1 MQLGFRL
8 LLSVISENSYILVP
22 KTKSGPP
29 APLADYIIMGDLN
42 VKSVRSKAE
51 QQQFM
56 RYLIRDISA
65 MERMLKEEWFE
76 TDPIRI
82 GAEQEMCL
90 VDRYFKP
97 IHINLQALKAIDNS
111 VFTSELANFN
121 LEANLAP
128 QLFSGD
134 SLSKMHQ
141 DLRETLNKAS
151 EKVNPLG
158 ATFLLAGIL
167 PTVRKFDVEIANITP
182 LDRYRALMD
191 GLKALRGE
199 AFELRISGID
209 ELNLRQ
215 DTAMLEACNTS
226 FQVHLQVR
234 PDEFVQKYNFAQA
247 LAGPAMAISV
257 NSPLLF
263 GRRLWHE
270 TRIAL
275 FQQSIDIRTL
285 TEHFRDRS
293 PRVTFGS
300 DWLRKSVMEIYRE
313 DVARFQILLSTDV
326 DEDVFS
332 KLNEGVAP
340 KLRALNI
347 HNSTVYRW
355 NRPCY
360 GISPNG
366 KPHLRIENR
375 IFPSG
380 PSLPDAMANA
390 AFWLGLMNGLDEEYP
405 DITKVMDFDHAKA
418 NFFAAARFGLDTQ
431 FTWVNDRKV
440 APQTLILDEL
450 LPLARHGLA
459 KAKIIPEDIDRY
471 LGIIE
476 ARAATGRTG
485 SQWMLNSYSSIAKKG
500 VPRDEIVSVITSS
513 IYEQQ
518 HQAKP
523 VHEWKLACTE
533 SADYE
538 PSNMLVEDFMTTDL
552 ITVKADDILDLP
564 ASLMDW
570 RYLRHVAVEDQQDQL
585 VGIITSRMLMRYFA
599 AHYTQG
605 KTEDLP
611 EVREVMRSNPT
622 TIEPTDT
629 ITKAIEIMQDKKVG
643 CLPVC
648 SNGRL
653 VGMITEAEFLSISSN
668 LIRRLA
674 RKRSAEREMP
684 SKERSKN

>member
-1 MQLGFRL
+1 
-8 LLSVISENSYILVP
+8 
-22 KTKSGPP
+22 
-29 APLADYIIMGDLN
+29 MGDLN
-42 VKSVRSKAE
+42 VKSVRTKAE

-56 RYLIRDISA
+56 RYLIRDINA
-65 MERMLKEEWFE
+65 MERMLQEEWFE

-97 IHINLQALKAIDNS
+97 IHINLQALKVIDEPS
-111 VFTSELANFN
+111 FTSELANFN
-121 LEANLAP
+121 LEANLDP
-128 QLFSGD
+128 QLFSGK
-134 SLSKMHQ
+134 SLSIMHQ
-141 DLRETLNKAS
+141 DLKRTLNQAN
-151 EKVNPLG
+151 EKVERLG
-158 ATFLLAGIL
+158 ATLLLAGIL

-199 AFELRISGID
+199 AFELRIEGVD
-209 ELNLRQ
+209 ELHLRQ

-226 FQVHLQVR
+226 FQVHLQVK
-234 PDEFVQKYNFAQA
+234 PEEFVQKYNYAQA
-247 LAGPAMAISV
+247 LAGPVMAISV

-300 DWLRKSVMEIYRE
+300 AWLRKSVMEIYRE
-313 DVARFQILLSTDV
+313 DVARFQILLTTDV
-326 DEDVFS
+326 DEDVFE
-332 KLNEGVAP
+332 KMDRGIAP

-366 KPHLRIENR
+366 QPHLRIENR

-390 AFWLGLMNGLDEEYP
+390 ALWLGLMNGMDEAYP
-405 DITKVMDFDHAKA
+405 DITQVMDFDQAKA

-431 FTWVNDRKV
+431 FTWTKGRKV
-440 APQTLILDEL
+440 SPQQLILEEL
-450 LPLARHGLA
+450 LPLARHGLQ
-459 KAKIIPEDIDRY
+459 KANIDPEDIDQY

-476 ARAATGRTG
+476 ARAKSGRTG
-485 SQWMLNSYSSIAKKG
+485 SQWMLNSFSSIAKKG

-513 IYEQQ
+513 IYAQQ
-518 HQAKP
+518 HEAKP
-523 VHEWKLACTE
+523 VHEWKLACVE
-533 SADYE
+533 STDYE
-538 PSNMLVEDFMTTDL
+538 PSNMLVEEFMTTDL
-552 ITVKADDILDLP
+552 ITVKEDDILDLP

-570 RYLRHVAVEDQQDQL
+570 RYLRHVAVEDNKDRL
-585 VGIITSRMLMRYFA
+585 VGLITSRMLMRYFA
-599 AHYTQG
+599 QHYNHGTRS
-605 KTEDLP
+605 TLP
-611 EVREVMRSNPT
+611 EVREVMRKNPT
-622 TIEPTDT
+622 VIGPDDT
-629 ITKAIEIMQDKKVG
+629 ITKALEIMQEKGIG

-653 VGMITEAEFLSISSN
+653 VGMITEAEFLTITSN
-668 LIRRLA
+668 LIRRMA
-674 RKRSAEREMP
+674 RKRSAPLSTEATNGSVFGEAVET
-684 SKERSKN
+684 SVKE